1 MYTCICNT
9 VFYQWIF
16 LLLICADHYFP
27 LFFLPFLLLS
37 LFFLP
42 PLSLLLVIWQSVISE
57 LQDARLKL
65 DLPFIPFSSDSVYNQ
80 FGLSHDLVLQ
90 LLEQLPGQEKC
101 SRHDFLFYQPD
112 KVSSWQQT
120 VSKGTCSSL
129 SYLF

>member
-1 MYTCICNT
+1 MYMYTCICNT

-37 LFFLP
+37 LFFLCSSLS
-42 PLSLLLVIWQSVISE
+42 PLAIWQSVISE

-120 VSKGTCSSL
+120 VSKGVVV
-129 SYLF
+129 